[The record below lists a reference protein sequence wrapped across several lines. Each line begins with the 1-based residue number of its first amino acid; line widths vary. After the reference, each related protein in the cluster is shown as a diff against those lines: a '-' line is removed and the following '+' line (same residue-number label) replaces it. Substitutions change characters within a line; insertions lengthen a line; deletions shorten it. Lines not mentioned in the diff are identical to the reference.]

1 MQDCQKDLGST
12 SRLSQGDARDSAVID
27 RNRSHHSAGV
37 SRLLARY
44 GA

>member
-12 SRLSQGDARDSAVID
+12 SRLFQGDARNSAVID
-27 RNRSHHSAGV
+27 QNRAHHSAGA